1 MEYGRQIL
9 EILSETGAQGISV
22 QNLATHIYN
31 RNCTLFSTP
40 DLTEIHKAVQQF
52 LLRNSK
58 SRQALVERTGKRGY
72 YRLNTNN
79 SDDAKQLM
87 LEFQENKQEDTEV
100 APTAPPDLSLDLFP

>member
-9 EILSETGAQGISV
+9 EILSETGENGISV

-31 RNCTLFSTP
+31 QNCSLFFSP
-40 DLTEIHKAVQQF
+40 DPVEVHKAVRQF

-58 SRQALVERTGKRGY
+58 SRQGLVEKTGKRGF

-79 SDDAKQLM
+79 SDDARQLM
-87 LEFQENKQEDTEV
+87 LEFQENKEEATEEQET
-100 APTAPPDLSLDLFP
+100 TPPDISLELFP